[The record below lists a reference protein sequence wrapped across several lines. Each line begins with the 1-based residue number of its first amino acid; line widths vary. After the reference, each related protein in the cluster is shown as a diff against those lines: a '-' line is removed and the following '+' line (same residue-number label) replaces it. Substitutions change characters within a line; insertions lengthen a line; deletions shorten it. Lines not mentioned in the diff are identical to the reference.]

1 MALVKTIAP
10 GVDLMVKYPTIDLTI
25 NEAGIANKIV
35 TSKNIEVVNDKVE
48 ITAKKNLSLAEF
60 ILSIL

>member
-10 GVDLMVKYPTIDLTI
+10 GVDLMVKYPTIDFTI